1 MACMPRARV
10 KDSWPSV
17 PSTPFW
23 TSTCPYPSTTS
34 SSMTVCRFPALEA
47 PKYRQCLGSRAQYL
61 FQSGTIRGPCSSERI
76 TVTGTPFNTKDDKCH
91 TSLRSFP
98 NPLLCVWPAS
108 FLTPPWMCFPANCQ
122 AAATAS
128 GGKAR
133 RRFSLK
139 AAICGRLGIYSV
151 LPSVVCSHVERQEG
165 VHDRQVKRPSELGG
179 V

>member
-61 FQSGTIRGPCSSERI
+61 FQLGTIRGPCSSERI
-76 TVTGTPFNTKDDKCH
+76 NVTGTPFNTKDDKCH
-91 TSLRSFP
+91 TSSRSFP

-108 FLTPPWMCFPANCQ
+108 LLTPPWMCFPANCQ
-122 AAATAS
+122 AAAKQARQPRA
-128 GGKAR
+128 AR
-133 RRFSLK
+133 RDAVSASRPPFVAVS
-139 AAICGRLGIYSV
+139 ASIPSCQV
-151 LPSVVCSHVERQEG
+151 LYV
-165 VHDRQVKRPSELGG
+165 LM
-179 V
+179 